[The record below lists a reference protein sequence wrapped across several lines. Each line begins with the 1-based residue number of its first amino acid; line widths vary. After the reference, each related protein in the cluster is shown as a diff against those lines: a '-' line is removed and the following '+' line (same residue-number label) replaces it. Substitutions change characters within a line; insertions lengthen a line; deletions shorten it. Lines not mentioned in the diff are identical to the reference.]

1 MPEAVAEN
9 AQIKEAALTLQ
20 LSSYLPNQG
29 VNRRGML
36 INQLQLRIL
45 PQSCYVQQ
53 LTQVSPIQV
62 KSLLKRFDI
71 VILTILFA
79 KGYGYR
85 ILNKS
90 PVIWSLKLFQAT
102 VPFHQLKKI
111 LFLKI

>member
-1 MPEAVAEN
+1 MPEVVAEN

-53 LTQVSPIQV
+53 LTQPSPIQV
-62 KSLLKRFDI
+62 KSKRKRFDI
-71 VILTILFA
+71 VILAILFA
-79 KGYGYR
+79 NGYVYR

-90 PVIWSLKLFQAT
+90 RLFG
-102 VPFHQLKKI
+102 VLRYFKIQL
-111 LFLKI
+111 LFTTSTRFYY